1 MRYIMWY
8 LLAINIVTFFLI
20 WNRQTEGAQKKVAD
34 TGGDASFQWRLLGG
48 SVGACVGMQIFR
60 HKTQKPKFLYWSA
73 CNSFVAGWNCDICLF
88 EVGDKTPTFFVILY

>member
-8 LLAINIVTFFLI
+8 LLAINIVTFFLYGI
-20 WNRQTEGAQKKVAD
+20 DKQKARKKR
-34 TGGDASFQWRLLGG
+34 WRIPEATLLSMAALGG

-60 HKTQKPKFLYWSA
+60 HKTQKPKYWSA
-73 CNSFVAGWNCDICLF
+73 CNSFVAGWTCDICLF